1 MMPGVE
7 ENPVTIIPITNI
19 RRVTAERLMQS
30 KQQIPHFY
38 LVISI
43 NMDEALKLREELNKQ
58 SKIKIS
64 VNDFIVK
71 ACALALKDVPQANSQ
86 WTNEH
91 IKQFANADISVA
103 VSTDTGL
110 ITPIVFNAGAKGLT
124 EIATKTK
131 DLATRARENKLKP
144 HEFMGGTFT
153 ISNMGMM
160 GIENFAAVIN
170 PPQVCI
176 LAVGASHKRQIDE
189 NKWANMMSV
198 TLSCDHRVV
207 DGAVGAKWLDRL
219 KLYLEKPLTMLL

>member
-170 PPQVCI
+170 PP
-176 LAVGASHKRQIDE
+176 
-189 NKWANMMSV
+189 
-198 TLSCDHRVV
+198 
-207 DGAVGAKWLDRL
+207 
-219 KLYLEKPLTMLL
+219 